1 MRNYIAKRALWYS
14 QLEMH
19 SRYCLIEGSFI
30 CIERLN
36 SLIGEIFAF
45 RIGTYACYFN
55 FLIEI
60 AVSPIML
67 GVNVF
72 PLGSLYFTN
81 ILRCEAI
88 VPGEPSI
95 VINDNYK
102 LLILL
107 AEGAHKALEKVS
119 ID

>member
-1 MRNYIAKRALWYS
+1 
-14 QLEMH
+14 
-19 SRYCLIEGSFI
+19 
-30 CIERLN
+30 
-36 SLIGEIFAF
+36 
-45 RIGTYACYFN
+45 
-55 FLIEI
+55 
-60 AVSPIML
+60 ML